1 VLGFQFVLHKLIQL
15 VHVYVRKELRGQV
28 ADGYASR
35 MEQIAL
41 AGRKAA
47 YDFSQEPHDLLV
59 FDSLPQYLQENLV
72 VDTVKEFSH
81 VALQRIAGTCAV
93 STYRA
98 EHLRQSLDAFVRTL
112 ADATGKGIGN
122 KTGLKRRIELLKD
135 GMVQYPVTHSRLV
148 DVAQLGVGNI
158 ESGVK
163 AMLVCFISQVAV
175 QLKNMLLHIALEVH
189 HVRFV
194 AFLFLKL
201 IPCPEQVL
209 GRGHA
214 LEYSLVRFHI

>member
-1 VLGFQFVLHKLIQL
+1 MLGFQFVLHKLIQL

-112 ADATGKGIGN
+112 ADAARKGIGD
-122 KTGLKRRIELLKD
+122 KGLLKNLIENSENR
-135 GMVQYPVTHSRLV
+135 MVQNPIAHHGLVNVAHFRIANVETRIRSV
-148 DVAQLGVGNI
+148 DVAFG
-158 ESGVK
+158 
-163 AMLVCFISQVAV
+163 
-175 QLKNMLLHIALEVH
+175 
-189 HVRFV
+189 
-194 AFLFLKL
+194 
-201 IPCPEQVL
+201 EQVSMQRKEIL
-209 GRGHA
+209 LKRKLKRLNIGLFAFIASKFLPRRND
-214 LEYSLVRFHI
+214 VF